1 MPFLSTADGAWPP
14 YLTFPHLRRR
24 IRQLLFWHKLRQQE
38 PKELDHEQLKE
49 KGYILREGLL
59 WEDYDPGRVRGTRV
73 ESYLRSS
80 TKPHYIKGTNIK
92 SCVYPHVYPHIMMFP
107 HLVSHENDQFSP
119 LRQAAATIGPVT
131 EMYIETFEAGII
143 LTVIGIL
150 EKDFTRLW
158 AQGNSIDEG
167 EYVDTAFMIY
177 ANIRKRDELGNKLL
191 LKTNEASNLIN
202 IYKYMRMLCAATIR
216 GPPNRYPSIIYQ
228 FWCDHTFRGVTTP
241 ELNNGSYVSRLYAL
255 LPVSESLQLI
265 YLREEMLNINAII
278 AHYST
283 ELDEIGLFARRYIYD
298 QSRSIYPM
306 DFPGAEIY
314 GITYGGRIYS
324 YTKVSVVCL
333 DEAVVV
339 TRQLIEPYDG
349 EILDHLARTDDGVI
363 LQKHMGY
370 TMLIYSLAVV
380 LILGAFPLAIM
391 LPDTWNGRTYDPTSF
406 IQMCFVIFAGLTY
419 WISATFMNGA
429 DLKDA
434 YRGMVRR
441 TRFKDL
447 FKRTVKDRQ
456 VIRELVKAMWWEPR
470 IVKNAMTK
478 RSAFFIPECDGTLP
492 LGAKA
497 TLPVLNTLGF
507 HEYDSEEAE
516 FSTTFVTCIDME
528 KQKIRCY
535 DCLSDWTGS
544 AYIGAKK
551 VLDLKVLKGKRQ

>member
-1 MPFLSTADGAWPP
+1 
-14 YLTFPHLRRR
+14 
-24 IRQLLFWHKLRQQE
+24 
-38 PKELDHEQLKE
+38 
-49 KGYILREGLL
+49 
-59 WEDYDPGRVRGTRV
+59 
-73 ESYLRSS
+73 
-80 TKPHYIKGTNIK
+80 
-92 SCVYPHVYPHIMMFP
+92 
-107 HLVSHENDQFSP
+107 
-119 LRQAAATIGPVT
+119 
-131 EMYIETFEAGII
+131 
-143 LTVIGIL
+143 
-150 EKDFTRLW
+150 
-158 AQGNSIDEG
+158 
-167 EYVDTAFMIY
+167 
-177 ANIRKRDELGNKLL
+177 
-191 LKTNEASNLIN
+191 
-202 IYKYMRMLCAATIR
+202 
-216 GPPNRYPSIIYQ
+216 
-228 FWCDHTFRGVTTP
+228 
-241 ELNNGSYVSRLYAL
+241 
-255 LPVSESLQLI
+255 
-265 YLREEMLNINAII
+265 MLNINAII
-278 AHYST
+278 AQYSV
-283 ELDEIGLFARRYIYD
+283 ELDEIGSFAHRYIYD
-298 QSRSIYPM
+298 QSLSMYPM
-306 DFPGAEIY
+306 DFPGANMY
-314 GITYGGRIYS
+314 DITYRGDIKS

-380 LILGAFPLAIM
+380 LILGAFPLAIL

-456 VIRELVKAMWWEPR
+456 VVRELVKAMWWEPR

-478 RSAFFIPECDGTLP
+478 RSTFFIPECVGTLP

-535 DCLSDWTGS
+535 DCLLDWTGS
-544 AYIGAKK
+544 PYIGAEK
-551 VLDLKVLKGKRQ
+551 VLDLKVLLKRNDSDSG